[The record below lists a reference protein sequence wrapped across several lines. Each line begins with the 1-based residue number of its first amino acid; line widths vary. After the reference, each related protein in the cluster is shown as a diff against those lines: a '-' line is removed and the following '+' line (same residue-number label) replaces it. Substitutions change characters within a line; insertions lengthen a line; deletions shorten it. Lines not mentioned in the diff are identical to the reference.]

1 MMTVLAPTR
10 VPLNLRG
17 SIAGAL
23 IAAGAIGGI
32 ATLQGQTTN
41 YTVYSPEGRRTLA
54 IRAGSPE
61 TFALEQLAGQFG
73 LTFNEDRSANGLVIG
88 TRKDRIVA
96 VPGQSFIQVAGR
108 VVGLDAPIRRERT
121 GWIAPVDFLTK
132 ALGPAIGEPVVIRRT
147 SRLVLIGN
155 VRVPQISGRVEKT
168 STGARVVLTIQPAT
182 PHRVQREG
190 NRLTVR
196 FDAAALDAAAIT
208 GLIPEF
214 VPGARIDGTAV
225 VIDLGPQASMYRAE
239 DDRTRE
245 ILTIELLPPVPVGVQ
260 PLPLPAGKPLS
271 AAPPAQIDLAP
282 GIRTIVLD
290 PGHGGEDAGVRSAG
304 GALEK
309 DVTLLIARRLKT
321 AIETRLGMRVLLTR
335 DADENVTIDRRTEF
349 ANHNN
354 ADLFLSL
361 HANASVRPATRGAQL
376 YALDAADYP
385 SALPPAE
392 ARRRTVPLL
401 GGGSRIID
409 PMPWELAQLPYAEQS
424 AMFSS
429 FLVQRLTEKAVALH
443 ARASILAPMRV
454 LAGANM
460 PAVLIECG
468 FLTNAQDEVVLTSAE
483 GQSTLIEAVLAAIGD
498 VRQGFPAPEGRRRP

>member
-1 MMTVLAPTR
+1 MSLRAAMAVLGAVIATGTTGGMT
-10 VPLNLRG
+10 
-17 SIAGAL
+17 
-23 IAAGAIGGI
+23 
-32 ATLQGQTTN
+32 TLQGQTSS
-41 YTVYSPEGRRTLA
+41 YTLYSPEGRRTLV

-73 LTFNEDRSANGLVIG
+73 LAFAEDRSANGLVIT

-108 VVGLDAPIRRERT
+108 VVGLDAPIRRERNS
-121 GWIAPVDFLTK
+121 WIAPVDFLTK
-132 ALGPAIGEPVVIRRT
+132 ALGPALGEPVVIRRS
-147 SRLVLIGN
+147 SRLVLIGS
-155 VRVPQISGRVEKT
+155 VRVPQVGGRVERT
-168 STGARVVLTIQPAT
+168 TTGARIVLSIQPAT
-182 PHRVQREG
+182 PHRVQRDG

-196 FDAAALDAAAIT
+196 FEAAALDATTIT

-214 VPGARIDGTAV
+214 VPSTRVDGTALL
-225 VIDLGPQASMYRAE
+225 IDLGPQASMHRAE
-239 DDRTRE
+239 DDRTKE
-245 ILTIELLPPVPVGVQ
+245 TLTIELLPPVPVAAQ
-260 PLPLPAGKPLS
+260 PPPLAAGKPLS
-271 AAPPAQIDLAP
+271 GAPPPQIDLAP

-290 PGHGGEDAGVRSAG
+290 PGHGGEDSGVRSPG

-309 DVTLLIARRLKT
+309 DLTLLIARRIKT
-321 AIETRLGMRVLLTR
+321 AIETRLGLRVLLTR

-354 ADLFLSL
+354 ADLFVSL
-361 HANASVRPATRGAQL
+361 HANASVRPATRGAQV
-376 YALDAADYP
+376 YALDPADYP
-385 SALPPAE
+385 STLPPAE
-392 ARRRTVPLL
+392 VRRRTVPLL
-401 GGGSRIID
+401 GGGTRVID

-429 FLVQRLTEKAVALH
+429 FLIQRMTEKSVTLH

-483 GQSTLIEAVLAAIGD
+483 GQSTLIEAVLAAIAD
-498 VRQGFPAPEGRRRP
+498 VRQGFPAAEGRRRP